1 MVRDWAVRQAR
12 QWPQVTMLSGVVGP
26 PHSGHSTVSAD
37 WALASLISLDR
48 SSWIVA
54 SPRQGQP
61 R

>member
-48 SSWIVA
+48 SS
-54 SPRQGQP
+54 
-61 R
+61 